1 MSFLDLNKS
10 KKGKSKKGKIEIV
23 WNELIKK
30 LIVICFW
37 YGERNIWTILRTRR
51 FEKRF
56 IWSREIL
63 ENRQNGS
70 DGHSIW
76 DFIQIVTLTW

>member
-1 MSFLDLNKS
+1 MNKL

-30 LIVICFW
+30 LILICFW
-37 YGERNIWTILRTRR
+37 YGEKNIWTILKTRR
-51 FEKRF
+51 FETRF
-56 IWSREIL
+56 LEREREIL